1 MAVAT
6 GEERPW
12 YNDRE
17 ECPAAGGKM
26 ADVNIACIFARRN
39 SVKSSSLTRPYPH
52 HTTEWLVGNMNIR
65 PEFTGSLPQL
75 VVMQVRLR
83 EVLGQQSETR
93 YDRVPA
99 PPLMLDTD
107 DIDLKRIAWFRALH
121 IYRAGERVNEIE
133 IQGPDRLRG
142 RIGTNLPRRGF
153 EGLEYNGIAGL
164 DAQARWKS
172 IVPESMGL
180 GVVEMMCRHG
190 ALLSKVHFSPDQR
203 STAYNADF
211 PYSSR

>member
-1 MAVAT
+1 MAVGT
-6 GEERPW
+6 GEEPTW
-12 YNDRE
+12 SKDRE

-26 ADVNIACIFARRN
+26 ADVNIACIFAWRN
-39 SVKSSSLTRPYPH
+39 GVKSSSFTWPYPH
-52 HTTEWLVGNMNIR
+52 HTTEWLVGNMNIP
-65 PEFTGSLPQL
+65 PEFTGSLTQL

-93 YDRVPA
+93 EDRVPA
-99 PPLMLDTD
+99 PPLILDTD
-107 DIDLKRIAWFRALH
+107 DIDHKRIAWFRALH
-121 IYRAGERVNEIE
+121 VSGAGEGVNEIE
-133 IQGPDRLRG
+133 IQGSARLRG

-153 EGLEYNGIAGL
+153 EGLEYNGIARL

-190 ALLSKVHFSPDQR
+190 SLLSKVHFSPDQR